1 LVNQKDK
8 TVGEMES
15 YFRPFTTLGL
25 ILILS
30 GLILVTLP
38 FIARHLPSLEK
49 MPWIIIWVYRK
60 DGFYFVTSPLL
71 IILSLVSIILNIFGR
86 TR

>member
-1 LVNQKDK
+1 M
-8 TVGEMES
+8 GEMES
-15 YFRPFTTLGL
+15 YYRPFTMMGL

-30 GLILVTLP
+30 GLVLVLLP
-38 FIARHLPSLEK
+38 IVARHIPSLDRL
-49 MPWIIIWVYRK
+49 PWVLVWVYRK

-71 IILSLVSIILNIFGR
+71 IIISLVSIIVNLYGK

>member
-1 LVNQKDK
+1 
-8 TVGEMES
+8 MM
-15 YFRPFTTLGL
+15 GL

-30 GLILVTLP
+30 GLVLVLLP
-38 FIARHLPSLEK
+38 IVARHIPSLDRL
-49 MPWIIIWVYRK
+49 PWVLVWVYRK

-71 IILSLVSIILNIFGR
+71 IIISLVSIIVNLYGK

>member
-1 LVNQKDK
+1 
-8 TVGEMES
+8 VGEMES
-15 YFRPFTTLGL
+15 YFRPFTVMGL

-30 GLILVTLP
+30 GLVLVLLPIVARHIPSLDRLPWILV
-38 FIARHLPSLEK
+38 
-49 MPWIIIWVYRK
+49 WVYRK

-71 IILSLVSIILNIFGR
+71 IIISLVSIIVNLYGK

>member
-1 LVNQKDK
+1 
-8 TVGEMES
+8 MES
-15 YFRPFTTLGL
+15 YFRPFTVMGL

-30 GLILVTLP
+30 GLVLVLLPIVARHIPSLDRLPWILV
-38 FIARHLPSLEK
+38 
-49 MPWIIIWVYRK
+49 WVYRK

-71 IILSLVSIILNIFGR
+71 IILSLVSIMVNLYGK

>member
-1 LVNQKDK
+1 MD
-8 TVGEMES
+8 EMEPYYRS
-15 YFRPFTTLGL
+15 FTVMGL

-30 GLILVTLP
+30 GLVLVLLPFVARHIPSLDRLPWILV
-38 FIARHLPSLEK
+38 
-49 MPWIIIWVYRK
+49 WVYRK

-71 IILSLVSIILNIFGR
+71 IIISLISIIINLYGK

>member
-1 LVNQKDK
+1 M
-8 TVGEMES
+8 GEMES
-15 YFRPFTTLGL
+15 YFRPFTVMGL

-30 GLILVTLP
+30 GLVLVLLPIVARHIPSLDRLPWILV
-38 FIARHLPSLEK
+38 
-49 MPWIIIWVYRK
+49 WVYRR

-71 IILSLVSIILNIFGR
+71 IILSLVSIIVNLYGK

>member
-1 LVNQKDK
+1 
-8 TVGEMES
+8 MES
-15 YFRPFTTLGL
+15 YFRPFTVMGL

-30 GLILVTLP
+30 GLVLVLLPIVARHIPSLDRLPWILV
-38 FIARHLPSLEK
+38 
-49 MPWIIIWVYRK
+49 WVYRK

-71 IILSLVSIILNIFGR
+71 IIISLVSIIVNLCGK

>member
-1 LVNQKDK
+1 
-8 TVGEMES
+8 MES
-15 YFRPFTTLGL
+15 YFRPFTVMGL

-30 GLILVTLP
+30 GLVLVLLPIVARHIPSLDRLPWILV
-38 FIARHLPSLEK
+38 
-49 MPWIIIWVYRK
+49 WVYRK

-71 IILSLVSIILNIFGR
+71 IILSLVSIIVNLYGK